1 MAAKARDT
9 AGPGLRTVLASL
21 ALAAMVAIPAPSLAQ
36 DFLTPYLDS
45 QRYDNLRRHQQRIQQ
60 QRRAGQQAPASLSQ
74 HQRACAQ
81 RYRSY
86 DPRTDLYVVR
96 PGVTAR
102 CRL

>member
-1 MAAKARDT
+1 MVAKPR
-9 AGPGLRTVLASL
+9 GLRTVLAAL
-21 ALAAMVAIPAPSLAQ
+21 ALMVAIPAPSPAQ

-45 QRYDNLRRHQQRIQQ
+45 QRYDNLRRHQQQIQQ
-60 QRRAGQQAPASLSQ
+60 QPPASLSQ
-74 HQRACAQ
+74 HQRACAR

-96 PGVTAR
+96 RGVTAR